1 MRPGPR
7 RHPAGNARCR
17 RRASASPPSRRR
29 RHAMTCSPGDW
40 ELRRTSPRRAFGR
53 SSELLPLLD
62 PIRAFGVGDG
72 NETNDAAV
80 AAIPVPR
87 EKREGAALAG
97 DLVYVAADVL
107 DAEDAVLEQD
117 AVDRFPFRKVI
128 LPVAA
133 SRPLLVFLG
142 EVRMQRAV
150 ALRPDRGGERMVV
163 GLGVVADHLHLLL
176 DEPLTG
182 RGYETGRPAEIVF
195 AILVEL
201 VPAGV
206 DDDDIARAHDL
217 AGGLLQ
223 ILISDLLPLLLRN
236 RYDDPRAEEVRQRNL
251 VDERRALHHM
261 GGRIDMGGVVHAGRD
276 ALRQHT

>member
-1 MRPGPR
+1 MRPGRR

-17 RRASASPPSRRR
+17 RQASASRPSRRR
-29 RHAMTCSPGDW
+29 RHAMTCSRGDW
-40 ELRRTSPRRAFGR
+40 ELRRPLPRKVFGR
-53 SSELLPLLD
+53 SSELLPFLD
-62 PIRAFGVGDG
+62 TIGALGVGDG
-72 NETNDAAV
+72 DETNDAAV

-87 EKREGAALAG
+87 EKCEGAALAG
-97 DLVYVAADVL
+97 DLVDVAADVL
-107 DAEDAVLEQD
+107 DAKDAVLEQD
-117 AVDRFPFRKVI
+117 AVDRLPLREVI
-128 LPVAA
+128 LPVTA

-163 GLGVVADHLHLLL
+163 SLGIVAHDLYLLF

-206 DDDDIARAHDL
+206 DDDDVARAHDL
-217 AGGLLQ
+217 ARGLLQ
-223 ILISDLLPLLLRN
+223 ILVCDLLPFLFWN
-236 RYDDPRAEEVRQRNL
+236 GNDDARAEEMRQRDL
-251 VDERRALHHM
+251 VD
-261 GGRIDMGGVVHAGRD
+261 
-276 ALRQHT
+276 